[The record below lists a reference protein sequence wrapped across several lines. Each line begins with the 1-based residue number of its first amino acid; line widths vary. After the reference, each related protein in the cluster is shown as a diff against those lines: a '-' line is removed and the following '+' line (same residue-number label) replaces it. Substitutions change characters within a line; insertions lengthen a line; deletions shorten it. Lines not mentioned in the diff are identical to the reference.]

1 MVSSIFSRHEAAQ
14 RRYKKIKESPELYA
28 KKLEQ
33 QRARYKKR
41 TEEQK
46 QRQLKLQN
54 EWKRSMSRV
63 AKDLGNCS
71 MCYKEKKKN
80 NFKMC
85 LSCRIKMRK
94 QYKKE
99 IIISCTGKERVGM
112 SSAGIKIAE
121 ALKGGTKRNDK
132 TNNNKNGHLR

>member
-1 MVSSIFSRHEAAQ
+1 MASSLFSRHEAAKK
-14 RRYKKIKESPELYA
+14 RYKKIKENPELYA

-46 QRQLKLQN
+46 KKDKLYLN
-54 EWKRSMSRV
+54 DWRKSMRNT
-63 AKDLGNCS
+63 AKLIGNCS
-71 MCYKEKKKN
+71 LCFKEKKKN

-85 LSCRIKMRK
+85 LDCRIKMRK
-94 QYKKE
+94 YYKKE

-121 ALKGGTKRNDK
+121 RRNETK
-132 TNNNKNGHLR
+132 